1 MTRSRGATRARR
13 SATAVRHTVATA
25 AGLLALATLSAC
37 GQRPEPFDPGQI
49 VATEVIPP
57 GRPMAEFNR
66 PTIVREGTGEPV
78 QVGDFVT
85 LHKFRLN
92 KQTGKIIRDRGV
104 GWAWLGFLNARQTP
118 FYTCHT
124 ENFTCEVDSAIV
136 GMKVGTVFKYDRA
149 DWLSPYLPQDTTKV
163 RDDVPGGGG
172 AIPIGHIDNYRRRV
186 ISQTLALRKS
196 VHTLPNYLQS
206 QLMDIEPSIFRG
218 PDNDT
223 ELPKKSV
230 WWLQGGSGTYMV
242 VGNSLFKIVQ
252 RCPAQL
258 LRHTR
263 EVVRTGPMLY
273 GEGWI
278 PTQITREPRRLWV
291 SEVELLG
298 QCADGST
305 MSFKL
310 GPMDGRRPPDRPE
323 SGPTYQGYWDDW
335 FKQAGDHLPLAIHI
349 TPAPDI
355 PIPHDCP
362 PEGCVVP

>member
-13 SATAVRHTVATA
+13 PATAVRHTVATA

-85 LHKFRLN
+85 LHKFRLD

-230 WWLQGGSGTYMV
+230 WWLQGGSGTYTV

-298 QCADGST
+298 KCADGST

>member
-1 MTRSRGATRARR
+1 MSHWNTDKAPNWQSGCQQQGRLTAIILLLLTGFGACTPHAD
-13 SATAVRHTVATA
+13 
-25 AGLLALATLSAC
+25 
-37 GQRPEPFDPGQI
+37 EFDPGQI
-49 VATEVIPP
+49 VATEVISP
-57 GRPMAEFNR
+57 GQPMAEFNR
-66 PTIVREGTGEPV
+66 PTVVREGTGEPV

-85 LHKFRLN
+85 LHKFRLD
-92 KQTGKIIRDRGV
+92 KQTGKIIRDLSV
-104 GWAWLGFLNARQTP
+104 GWVWLGFLNSMQTP
-118 FYTCHT
+118 FYTCHN
-124 ENFTCEVDSAIV
+124 EVSSCEVDSAMV
-136 GMKVGTVFKYDRA
+136 GMKVGTAFKYDRA
-149 DWLSPYLPQDTTKV
+149 DWLKGIHPSDLTKM
-163 RDDVPGGGG
+163 RTSVPGGGG
-172 AIPIGHIDNYRRRV
+172 AIPIGHIDNYRRMV

-206 QLMDIEPSIFRG
+206 QLMSIELNIFRG
-218 PDNDT
+218 PNDDIT
-223 ELPKKSV
+223 LPKKSV
-230 WWLQGGSGTYMV
+230 WWKQGGGGTSML
-242 VGNSLFKIVQ
+242 VGESLFKIVQ

-298 QCADGST
+298 KCADGST

>member
-1 MTRSRGATRARR
+1 
-13 SATAVRHTVATA
+13 VRHTVATA

-66 PTIVREGTGEPV
+66 PTIVRQGTGEPV

-85 LHKFRLN
+85 LHKFRLD

>member
-85 LHKFRLN
+85 LHKFRLD

>member
-1 MTRSRGATRARR
+1 
-13 SATAVRHTVATA
+13 
-25 AGLLALATLSAC
+25 
-37 GQRPEPFDPGQI
+37 
-49 VATEVIPP
+49 
-57 GRPMAEFNR
+57 
-66 PTIVREGTGEPV
+66 
-78 QVGDFVT
+78 
-85 LHKFRLN
+85 
-92 KQTGKIIRDRGV
+92 
-104 GWAWLGFLNARQTP
+104 
-118 FYTCHT
+118 
-124 ENFTCEVDSAIV
+124 
-136 GMKVGTVFKYDRA
+136 MKVGTVFKYDRA

-298 QCADGST
+298 KCADGST

-310 GPMDGRRPPDRPE
+310 GPMGGRRPPDRPK

>member
-66 PTIVREGTGEPV
+66 PTIMREGTGEPV
-78 QVGDFVT
+78 QVGDFITV
-85 LHKFRLN
+85 HKYAVDTA
-92 KQTGKIIRDRGV
+92 TGKIFKDMSV
-104 GWAWLGFLNARQTP
+104 GWAWLGFLNAKQAP

-124 ENFTCEVDSAIV
+124 ENFSCEVDSAMV
-136 GMKVGTVFKYDRA
+136 GMKVGTVFKYDHVNWSGRIG
-149 DWLSPYLPQDTTKV
+149 PMNEN
-163 RDDVPGGGG
+163 RVPGGGG
-172 AIPIGHIDNYRRRV
+172 AIPIGHIDNYRRMV

-196 VHTLPNYLQS
+196 VHTLPGYLQA
-206 QLMDIEPSIFRG
+206 QLMKIEPTIFG
-218 PDNDT
+218 GSDNDPD
-223 ELPKKSV
+223 LPEKSV
-230 WWLQGGSGTYMV
+230 WWGYGGGGGGMQ
-242 VGNSLFKIVQ
+242 VGVSLRKIVQ

-349 TPAPDI
+349 TPVPDI

>member
-85 LHKFRLN
+85 LHKFRLD

-362 PEGCVVP
+362 PEGCSVP

>member
-1 MTRSRGATRARR
+1 MSHWNTDKAPNWKSGFQQL
-13 SATAVRHTVATA
+13 
-25 AGLLALATLSAC
+25 GLLTAIILLLLTGVWGCTPHADK
-37 GQRPEPFDPGQI
+37 FDPGQI
-49 VATEVIPP
+49 VATEVISP

-66 PTIVREGTGEPV
+66 PTIVREGAGEPL

-85 LHKFRLN
+85 MHYFRMD
-92 KQTGKIIRDRGV
+92 KQTGKIIKDQSV
-104 GWAWLGFLNARQTP
+104 GWAWLGFLYQKQTP
-118 FYTCHT
+118 FYTCET
-124 ENFTCEVDSAIV
+124 ENLSCEVDSAMV
-136 GMKVGTVFKYDRA
+136 GMKVGTVFKYDHV
-149 DWLSPYLPQDTTKV
+149 DWTGRVGPMDKKG
-163 RDDVPGGGG
+163 VPGGGG
-172 AIPIGHIDNYRRRV
+172 AIPIGRIDNYRRMT

-196 VHTLPNYLQS
+196 VHTLPGYLQA
-206 QLMDIEPSIFRG
+206 QLTNIESSIFRG
-218 PDNDT
+218 PDNDID
-223 ELPKKSV
+223 LPKKSI
-230 WWLQGGSGTYMV
+230 WWPYGGGGTEMV
-242 VGNSLFKIVQ
+242 VGQSLRKIVQ

-298 QCADGST
+298 KCADGST

-310 GPMDGRRPPDRPE
+310 GPMGGRRPPDRPK

-362 PEGCVVP
+362 PEGCAVP

>member
-85 LHKFRLN
+85 LHKFRLD

-163 RDDVPGGGG
+163 RDDVPGGG

>member
-85 LHKFRLN
+85 LHKFRLD

-263 EVVRTGPMLY
+263 EVVRAGPMLY

>member
-85 LHKFRLN
+85 LHKFRLD

-149 DWLSPYLPQDTTKV
+149 EWLSPYLPQDTTKV

>member
-85 LHKFRLN
+85 LHKFRLD

-149 DWLSPYLPQDTTKV
+149 DWLSPYLPQGTTKV

>member
-1 MTRSRGATRARR
+1 M
-13 SATAVRHTVATA
+13 
-25 AGLLALATLSAC
+25 
-37 GQRPEPFDPGQI
+37 
-49 VATEVIPP
+49 
-57 GRPMAEFNR
+57 
-66 PTIVREGTGEPV
+66 
-78 QVGDFVT
+78 
-85 LHKFRLN
+85 
-92 KQTGKIIRDRGV
+92 
-104 GWAWLGFLNARQTP
+104 
-118 FYTCHT
+118 
-124 ENFTCEVDSAIV
+124 
-136 GMKVGTVFKYDRA
+136 
-149 DWLSPYLPQDTTKV
+149 
-163 RDDVPGGGG
+163 
-172 AIPIGHIDNYRRRV
+172 

-278 PTQITREPRRLWV
+278 PTQITNEPRRLWV

-310 GPMDGRRPPDRPE
+310 GPMGGRRPPDRPK

>member
-13 SATAVRHTVATA
+13 PATAVRHTVATA

-85 LHKFRLN
+85 LHKFRLD

-149 DWLSPYLPQDTTKV
+149 DWLSPYLPQGTTKV

-298 QCADGST
+298 KCADGST

-310 GPMDGRRPPDRPE
+310 GPMGGRRPPDRPE

>member
-1 MTRSRGATRARR
+1 MS
-13 SATAVRHTVATA
+13 
-25 AGLLALATLSAC
+25 
-37 GQRPEPFDPGQI
+37 
-49 VATEVIPP
+49 
-57 GRPMAEFNR
+57 
-66 PTIVREGTGEPV
+66 
-78 QVGDFVT
+78 
-85 LHKFRLN
+85 
-92 KQTGKIIRDRGV
+92 
-104 GWAWLGFLNARQTP
+104 
-118 FYTCHT
+118 
-124 ENFTCEVDSAIV
+124 
-136 GMKVGTVFKYDRA
+136 
-149 DWLSPYLPQDTTKV
+149 
-163 RDDVPGGGG
+163 
-172 AIPIGHIDNYRRRV
+172 
-186 ISQTLALRKS
+186 
-196 VHTLPNYLQS
+196 
-206 QLMDIEPSIFRG
+206 IELEIFRG
-218 PDNDT
+218 PNDDVS
-223 ELPKKSV
+223 LPEKSI
-230 WWLQGGSGTYMV
+230 WWTQGGGGTSMRV
-242 VGNSLFKIVQ
+242 SKDLFKIVQ

-298 QCADGST
+298 KCADGST

-310 GPMDGRRPPDRPE
+310 GPMGGRRPPDRPE

>member
-1 MTRSRGATRARR
+1 MT
-13 SATAVRHTVATA
+13 
-25 AGLLALATLSAC
+25 
-37 GQRPEPFDPGQI
+37 
-49 VATEVIPP
+49 
-57 GRPMAEFNR
+57 
-66 PTIVREGTGEPV
+66 
-78 QVGDFVT
+78 
-85 LHKFRLN
+85 
-92 KQTGKIIRDRGV
+92 
-104 GWAWLGFLNARQTP
+104 
-118 FYTCHT
+118 
-124 ENFTCEVDSAIV
+124 
-136 GMKVGTVFKYDRA
+136 
-149 DWLSPYLPQDTTKV
+149 
-163 RDDVPGGGG
+163 
-172 AIPIGHIDNYRRRV
+172 

-206 QLMDIEPSIFRG
+206 QLMSIELDIFRG
-218 PDNDT
+218 PNDDVS
-223 ELPKKSV
+223 LPEKSI
-230 WWLQGGSGTYMV
+230 WWTQGGGGTSMRV
-242 VGNSLFKIVQ
+242 SKDLFKIVQ

-335 FKQAGDHLPLAIHI
+335 FKQAGDNLPLAIQI
-349 TPAPDI
+349 NPAPDI

-362 PEGCVVP
+362 PEGCSVP